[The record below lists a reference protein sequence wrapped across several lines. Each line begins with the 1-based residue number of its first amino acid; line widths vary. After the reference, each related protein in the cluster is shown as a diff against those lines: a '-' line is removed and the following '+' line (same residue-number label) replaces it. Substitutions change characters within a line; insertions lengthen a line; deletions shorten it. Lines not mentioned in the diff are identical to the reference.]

1 MALGINTNTASLT
14 ARRQLQGS
22 ESAMTSA
29 LQRLSSGLR
38 VNSAKDDAAG
48 LAISERFTAQIRGL
62 NQAVRNAN
70 DGISQL
76 QTAEGALSTVASN
89 MQRMRE
95 LAVQSANATNSAS
108 DRQALQQEV
117 NQLAQEIDRIS
128 ATAEFNGQKIFDQ
141 GRNKRSGYA
150 DSTKDTVLEGLEGGW
165 LEISENLVR
174 QYFGISANGNAIS
187 IELSSFSDLAGG
199 IAAQVVSSVAATG
212 PGTNIKLQI
221 DLADFATPN
230 LPNGGTAPFYSDR
243 TIAHEMVH
251 AVMATSLSWGQIAN
265 NAGATWFVEG
275 TAEFI
280 HGADERVNTVG
291 QAATLADDIS
301 VWASNST
308 NYSAAY
314 VAVRY
319 LHSKI
324 KAAGGEGVQDMIQY
338 LHDNAGKTMDDAFA
352 NATHGVYPNM
362 AAFVSDF
369 NTNKAAFFSTL
380 DLTNSDTGAI
390 GGLDADGGTIRT
402 AADVVGD
409 FGNNVGQ
416 DPLSGFVETW
426 EFVSKATGT
435 GNIQS
440 YQVGAN
446 AGQTIETALGAMNL
460 GALGLSGVDI
470 STVDGASLTIRH
482 VDQALAYVSGERAKV
497 GAQMSRFETAISNL
511 QTSSENMSASRSRIQ
526 DADFAQE
533 TASLSRAQILQQAAT
548 AMVAQANQ
556 LPQAVLALLR

>member
-38 VNSAKDDAAG
+38 VNNAKDDAAG

-76 QTAEGALSTVASN
+76 QTAEGAMSTLANN

-95 LAVQSANATNSAS
+95 LAVQSANATNSSA

-150 DSTKDTVLEGLEGGW
+150 DSTKDAVLEGLEGGW

-174 QYFGISANGNAIS
+174 QYYGISGNGNAIS
-187 IELSSFSDLAGG
+187 IELSSFTDGAGNT
-199 IAAQVVSSVAATG
+199 AARVVSSAGATG
-212 PGTNIKLQI
+212 PGTDIKLQV

-230 LPNGGTAPFYSDR
+230 LPNGGSAPFYSDR
-243 TIAHEMVH
+243 IIAHEMVH
-251 AVMATSLSWGQIAN
+251 AVMATSQSWGELAG
-265 NAGATWFVEG
+265 NAGATWFIEG

-280 HGADERVNTVG
+280 HGADERVQTVG
-291 QAATLADDIS
+291 QVATLGDDIS
-301 VWASNST
+301 TWVSNSA
-308 NYSAAY
+308 NYAAAY

-319 LHSKI
+319 LHDKI
-324 KAAGGEGVQDMIQY
+324 KAAGGEGVQDMVQY
-338 LHDNAGKTMDDAFA
+338 LHAHAGNTIDDAFA
-352 NATHGVYPNM
+352 HATHGAYVNM
-362 AAFVSDF
+362 AGFVSDY
-369 NTNKAAFFSTL
+369 NTNKVAFFGTL
-380 DLTNSDTGAI
+380 DLTNTDTGAI
-390 GGLDADGGTIRT
+390 GGLDADGGTART
-402 AADVVGD
+402 ATDVVGD
-409 FGNNVGQ
+409 FGNHVGQ

-470 STVDGASLTIRH
+470 STVDGANLTIRH